1 MKAKKIR
8 LYYGIFL
15 SVFTCVLGAVFI
27 ALAVTTFA
35 EGGWQAGAFSR
46 EIVAQKL
53 FPVSIVFYFWVAAI
67 IAGFA
72 LSVAYPYNARAQVKI
87 NESVTLKRLSARLPQ
102 GEGEGYDA
110 SLKKIYVE
118 KRSRIIVYCVG
129 AAVCF
134 AGAIASAVY
143 FFNPENFTQ
152 GEAINDSMLKILI
165 NVGPWVLA
173 SIIGCVGVT
182 LYEKY
187 SLLREITVLKSLIA
201 SNKGNPVVKN
211 GKEINPVLLKIK
223 KTVSSKYFIW
233 GIRGAFAALGVAFI
247 VVGALNGGMRD
258 VLYKAINIC
267 MECIGLG

>member
-72 LSVAYPYNARAQVKI
+72 LSVAYPYNARAQVRI

-129 AAVCF
+129 AAVCC
-134 AGAIASAVY
+134 AGARASAVY
-143 FFNPENFTQ
+143 LFNPANCTQ
-152 GEAINDSMLKILI
+152 GEAMLKILI

-247 VVGALNGGMRD
+247 VVGALNGGMHD
-258 VLYKAINIC
+258 VLCKAKNIC
-267 MECIGLG
+267 MECIGLS